1 MSSRPGN
8 INLLDYHFIHHEEAN
23 YFPVNNN
30 FFDFFTSNFSSE
42 HNDWTPAQ
50 EGTDNFIRHA
60 LAPGRAIQKVSKL
73 MIAKHKGT

>member
-8 INLLDYHFIHHEEAN
+8 INFQLDYHFIHHEETN

-30 FFDFFTSNFSSE
+30 FFDFFTQTFSSE

-50 EGTDNFIRHA
+50 DGDKIIFIKDM
-60 LAPGRAIQKVSKL
+60 L
-73 MIAKHKGT
+73 